1 MLAVALAACALST
14 PLQPRARLHVIARG
28 SVPFG
33 EIQSQI
39 KEVTNALA
47 RLTKTRTCNEE
58 NGCLLVDIT
67 WAACDEEVPMKMQ
80 MSLIMAPP
88 TQTTKEQ
95 ILHER
100 VHRRERAMR
109 ATQAALDRLHEDK

>member
-1 MLAVALAACALST
+1 MISLVTLACGLST

-28 SVPFG
+28 SVPFA

-39 KEVTNALA
+39 KEVTDALA

-67 WAACDEEVPMKMQ
+67 WASCDDEVPMKMQ

-88 TQTTKEQ
+88 TQTTREQ

-100 VHRRERAMR
+100 VDRRERAMR
-109 ATQAALDRLHEDK
+109 ATRAALDRLHEDK